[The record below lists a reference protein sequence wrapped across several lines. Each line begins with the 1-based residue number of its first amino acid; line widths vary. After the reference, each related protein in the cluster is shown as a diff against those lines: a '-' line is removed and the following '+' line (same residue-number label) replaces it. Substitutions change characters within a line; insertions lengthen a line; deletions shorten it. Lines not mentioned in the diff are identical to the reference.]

1 MTLAE
6 LPLVLML
13 VGLTAYAVLGGA
25 DFGAAFWQLGARG
38 EQGGALRQHAYRAMG
53 PVWEANHVWLIFVL
67 VICWTAYPEVFAS
80 IFSTL
85 TVPLFIAAIGIILR
99 GTAYA
104 IHAGTAREIE
114 RRAVDRIFSISSVLT
129 PFALGT
135 VVGAIASGRVPVGN
149 AQGDLVSSWLNASSF
164 VIGFLAV
171 ASGAYV
177 AAVYLAGDGARA
189 GREDLASAFRTR
201 ALGAGVI
208 TGAIALVA
216 LLVVHSDGGRVGER
230 LLERPAIS
238 AVACSAAAGLF
249 TLELTRRSRFEA
261 ARYGASAAVAF
272 VILGWALAQRPE
284 LLPGLTVDEAAAGRT
299 VLLATVVGVAIGA
312 LVLIPSLVLLFG
324 LVLRG
329 RFDEDTGDTDG
340 LASNSQRRPTRMSLL
355 TLAVG
360 AGAVGLLLTLI
371 FDGGP
376 SRARHRRPVRLR
388 RARVYRHRERR
399 DVLLGAVA
407 ANPASRSFQVL
418 LDREQQEIDALPS
431 RVALRRVLAQSR
443 VSSREKP
450 AADDQRDAGYEE
462 REVPSK
468 LATAFVD
475 VVKAEEVMVNDAF
488 DEVEDAPAREHPA
501 EERASRVDGPVS
513 QRVPEH
519 PQADDGEKPGGG
531 VEEAVRAHV
540 GFHAFQSG
548 CGPAVRAGEHVVPLN
563 DLVENDAVHESSEA
577 DSEQDAGPG

>member
-6 LPLVLML
+6 LPLILML

-67 VICWTAYPEVFAS
+67 VICWTAYPEAFAS

-149 AQGDLVSSWLNASSF
+149 AQGDLVTGWLNPSS
-164 VIGFLAV
+164 VAIGVLAV
-171 ASGAYV
+171 ATGAYV

-201 ALGAGVI
+201 ALGAGFT
-208 TGAIALVA
+208 TGAMALVA

-230 LLERPAIS
+230 LLQWPALA
-238 AVACSAAAGLF
+238 AVAASAAAGLL
-249 TLELTRRSRFEA
+249 TLELVRRSRFEA

-284 LLPGLTVDEAAAGRT
+284 LLPGLTVGEAAAGRT

-329 RFDEDTGDTDG
+329 RFDEAAGETGG

-360 AGAVGLLLTLI
+360 AGAVGLLLTLT
-371 FDGGP
+371 FDGG
-376 SRARHRRPVRLR
+376 ALL
-388 RARVYRHRERR
+388 
-399 DVLLGAVA
+399 VLGIVG
-407 ANPASRSFQVL
+407 L
-418 LDREQQEIDALPS
+418 L
-431 RVALRRVLAQSR
+431 
-443 VSSREKP
+443 
-450 AADDQRDAGYEE
+450 
-462 REVPSK
+462 
-468 LATAFVD
+468 AFVGLASIAI
-475 VVKAEEVMVNDAF
+475 VSDAT
-488 DEVEDAPAREHPA
+488 
-501 EERASRVDGPVS
+501 
-513 QRVPEH
+513 
-519 PQADDGEKPGGG
+519 
-531 VEEAVRAHV
+531 
-540 GFHAFQSG
+540 
-548 CGPAVRAGEHVVPLN
+548 
-563 DLVENDAVHESSEA
+563 SSEL
-577 DSEQDAGPG
+577 

>member
-1 MTLAE
+1 VTLAE

-135 VVGAIASGRVPVGN
+135 VVGAIAFGRVPVGN

-171 ASGAYV
+171 ATGAYV

-189 GREDLASAFRTR
+189 GREDLASAFRIR

-216 LLVVHSDGGRVGER
+216 LLVVHSDDGRVGER
-230 LLERPAIS
+230 LLEWPAIS
-238 AVACSAAAGLF
+238 AVASSAAAGLL
-249 TLELTRRSRFEA
+249 TLELTRRSRFEV
-261 ARYGASAAVAF
+261 ARYSASAAVAF

-284 LLPGLTVDEAAAGRT
+284 LLPGLTVAEAAAGRT

-312 LVLIPSLVLLFG
+312 LVLIPSLALLFG

-329 RFDEDTGDTDG
+329 RFDEDAGDTDG
-340 LASNSQRRPTRMSLL
+340 LASTSQPRPTRISLL

-371 FDGGP
+371 FDGG
-376 SRARHRRPVRLR
+376 A
-388 RARVYRHRERR
+388 
-399 DVLLGAVA
+399 LLGFGIVGL
-407 ANPASRSFQVL
+407 F
-418 LDREQQEIDALPS
+418 
-431 RVALRRVLAQSR
+431 
-443 VSSREKP
+443 
-450 AADDQRDAGYEE
+450 
-462 REVPSK
+462 
-468 LATAFVD
+468 AFVGL
-475 VVKAEEVMVNDAF
+475 
-488 DEVEDAPAREHPA
+488 
-501 EERASRVDGPVS
+501 ASIAIV
-513 QRVPEH
+513 
-519 PQADDGEKPGGG
+519 
-531 VEEAVRAHV
+531 
-540 GFHAFQSG
+540 
-548 CGPAVRAGEHVVPLN
+548 
-563 DLVENDAVHESSEA
+563 SEA
-577 DSEQDAGPG
+577 TSSLEQ

>member
-1 MTLAE
+1 VTLVEA
-6 LPLVLML
+6 PLVLML
-13 VGLTAYAVLGGA
+13 VGLAAYAVLGGA

-38 EQGGALRQHAYRAMG
+38 EQGGTLREHAYRAMG

-171 ASGAYV
+171 ATGAYV

-216 LLVVHSDGGRVGER
+216 LIVVHTDGGPVGER
-230 LLERPAIS
+230 LLEWPAIF
-238 AVACSAAAGLF
+238 AVASSAAAGLF
-249 TLELTRRSRFEA
+249 TLELARRSRFEA

-312 LVLIPSLVLLFG
+312 LVLIPSLLLLFG

-329 RFDEDTGDTDG
+329 RFDEDAGDTDG
-340 LASNSQRRPTRMSLL
+340 LASNSQRRPTRMSLS

-371 FDGGP
+371 FDGG
-376 SRARHRRPVRLR
+376 A
-388 RARVYRHRERR
+388 
-399 DVLLGAVA
+399 LLGLGIVGL
-407 ANPASRSFQVL
+407 F
-418 LDREQQEIDALPS
+418 
-431 RVALRRVLAQSR
+431 
-443 VSSREKP
+443 
-450 AADDQRDAGYEE
+450 
-462 REVPSK
+462 
-468 LATAFVD
+468 AFVGLASIAI
-475 VVKAEEVMVNDAF
+475 VSDAT
-488 DEVEDAPAREHPA
+488 
-501 EERASRVDGPVS
+501 S
-513 QRVPEH
+513 
-519 PQADDGEKPGGG
+519 
-531 VEEAVRAHV
+531 
-540 GFHAFQSG
+540 
-548 CGPAVRAGEHVVPLN
+548 
-563 DLVENDAVHESSEA
+563 SSE
-577 DSEQDAGPG
+577 Q